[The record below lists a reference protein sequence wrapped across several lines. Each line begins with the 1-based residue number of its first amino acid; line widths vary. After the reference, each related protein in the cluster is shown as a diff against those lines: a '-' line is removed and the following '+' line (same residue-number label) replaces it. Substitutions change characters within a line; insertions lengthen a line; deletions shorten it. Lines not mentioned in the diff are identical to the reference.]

1 MSMMRWDP
9 FEDVAQLRDRVNRL
23 FTQNLA
29 GLTHGHG
36 WAPAVDIYET
46 DTAIVVQVEMSGVK
60 ADTIELQVTGDT
72 LTIHGERPLP
82 PEDTG
87 KHYLRVERN
96 HGVFHRAFTLGLP
109 VDAQNVGAL
118 YRDGLL
124 EVTLP
129 KKDEVKPKSVKIDIQ
144 SAPEAEG
151 KSEE

>member
-9 FEDVAQLRDRVNRL
+9 FEDVAQLHDRVSRL
-23 FTQNLA
+23 FTQSLP
-29 GLTHGHG
+29 GLTHVPGG

-46 DTAIVVQVEMSGVK
+46 DTAIIVQVEVAGVK
-60 ADTIELQVTGDT
+60 ADDIDLRVTGDT
-72 LTIHGERPLP
+72 LTIHGERQLP
-82 PEDTG
+82 PEEEG

-109 VDAQNVGAL
+109 IDAQHVSAA

-129 KKDEVKPKSVKIDIQ
+129 KKDEVKPKLVKIAIQ
-144 SAPEAEG
+144 SKDE
-151 KSEE
+151 